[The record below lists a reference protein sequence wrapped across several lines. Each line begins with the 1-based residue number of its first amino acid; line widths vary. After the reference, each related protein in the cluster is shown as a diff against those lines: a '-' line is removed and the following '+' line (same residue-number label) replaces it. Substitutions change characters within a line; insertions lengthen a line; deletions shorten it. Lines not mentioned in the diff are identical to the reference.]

1 MCFLVLWPLAHL
13 FSYSN
18 TKKCKYYKELVKKT
32 GQLASNERFLI
43 NMKKCKYGYTP
54 DGDST
59 IDGQIEIPIKANDD
73 DLRGP
78 RCANTFDDSSIPGYS
93 ANDFTNAANETQQ
106 AIAGSRDKQEVEHVP
121 YETFKGL
128 KTETER
134 VVNFSYDA
142 LLVDRIYSD
151 LFKML
156 HANPESY
163 DIMRE
168 LVISLETIFDKYL
181 LSPVNDRHSSSL
193 KNYIITCE
201 KLCGS
206 KVEETACESKV
217 EETESRY
224 NPDIGS
230 FLTAGIS
237 KARTMNDIERDLNSV
252 YGLNCGLLND
262 SDINVFSTAG
272 LACDSSSPLDSK
284 LKESKK
290 ILEFIKECLRQHLT
304 FDEAKELLRMTDVI

>member
-106 AIAGSRDKQEVEHVP
+106 AIAGSRDKQEVEHAP
-121 YETFKGL
+121 DENFKGL

-134 VVNFSYDA
+134 VINFSYDA

-201 KLCGS
+201 KLCESKVEETACES

-224 NPDIGS
+224 NPDIS
-230 FLTAGIS
+230 I
-237 KARTMNDIERDLNSV
+237 
-252 YGLNCGLLND
+252 YGLNCGVLN
-262 SDINVFSTAG
+262 
-272 LACDSSSPLDSK
+272 ACDSSSPLDSK

>member
-1 MCFLVLWPLAHL
+1 
-13 FSYSN
+13 
-18 TKKCKYYKELVKKT
+18 
-32 GQLASNERFLI
+32 
-43 NMKKCKYGYTP
+43 MKKCKYGYAP
-54 DGDST
+54 DRDST

-73 DLRGP
+73 DLRGT

-93 ANDFTNAANETQQ
+93 TTDFTDAANEMQQ

-121 YETFKGL
+121 YENFKGL

-134 VVNFSYDA
+134 VINFNDDA
-142 LLVDRIYSD
+142 LVEHIYSD

-163 DIMRE
+163 DMMRSC
-168 LVISLETIFDKYL
+168 LINLETIFDKYL
-181 LSPVNDRHSSSL
+181 LLPINYRRSSSL
-193 KNYIITCE
+193 KHYIITCE
-201 KLCGS
+201 KLCGSKVEEKACES

-230 FLTAGIS
+230 FG
-237 KARTMNDIERDLNSV
+237 
-252 YGLNCGLLND
+252 
-262 SDINVFSTAG
+262 
-272 LACDSSSPLDSK
+272 SSLPLDDK

>member
-1 MCFLVLWPLAHL
+1 M
-13 FSYSN
+13 
-18 TKKCKYYKELVKKT
+18 K
-32 GQLASNERFLI
+32 GFLI
-43 NMKKCKYGYTP
+43 NMKKCKYGYAP
-54 DGDST
+54 DKDST
-59 IDGQIEIPIKANDD
+59 IDGQIEIPAQANND
-73 DLRGP
+73 DLRGTM
-78 RCANTFDDSSIPGYS
+78 CANTFDDSSIPGYS
-93 ANDFTNAANETQQ
+93 TTDFTDAANEMQQ

-121 YETFKGL
+121 YENFKGL

-134 VVNFSYDA
+134 VINFSDDA
-142 LLVDRIYSD
+142 LVDHIYSD

-163 DIMRE
+163 DMMRSC
-168 LVISLETIFDKYL
+168 LINLETIFDKYL
-181 LSPVNDRHSSSL
+181 LLPINDRRSSSL

-206 KVEETACESKV
+206 KVEEKACESKV

-230 FLTAGIS
+230 FLTAGMASGIS
-237 KARTMNDIERDLNSV
+237 KARIRNDVKRDLNSI
-252 YGLNCGLLND
+252 YGLNCGVLN
-262 SDINVFSTAG
+262 
-272 LACDSSSPLDSK
+272 ACGSSLPLDDK

-290 ILEFIKECLRQHLT
+290 ILEFIKECLRQQLT

>member
-43 NMKKCKYGYTP
+43 NVKKCKYGYTP

-59 IDGQIEIPIKANDD
+59 IDGQIELPVQANNDNS
-73 DLRGP
+73 RGT

-121 YETFKGL
+121 YENFKGL

-134 VVNFSYDA
+134 VINFSDDA
-142 LLVDRIYSD
+142 LVDHIYSD
-151 LFKML
+151 LSKIL
-156 HANPESY
+156 YAKPESY
-163 DIMRE
+163 DTMKE
-168 LVISLETIFDKYL
+168 LVINLETIFDKYL
-181 LSPVNDRHSSSL
+181 LLPVNDRRSSSL

-206 KVEETACESKV
+206 KGEEKLCESKV

-224 NPDIGS
+224 NPDIS
-230 FLTAGIS
+230 I
-237 KARTMNDIERDLNSV
+237 
-252 YGLNCGLLND
+252 YGLNCGVLN
-262 SDINVFSTAG
+262 
-272 LACDSSSPLDSK
+272 ACGSSLPLDDK

-290 ILEFIKECLRQHLT
+290 ILEFIKECLRQQLT
-304 FDEAKELLRMTDVI
+304 FDEAKEILRMTDVI